1 MGLIKKFFG
10 KKQEQPLKAM
20 TPELAIEI
28 IQEYGAI
35 MQNNSPQ
42 SGGVAD
48 ISNLPY
54 LKSQIKEALIIG
66 LKLDDDPKM
75 QEAFKIGYIKLAD
88 WQEGVGDT
96 EVRLHFSN
104 LDLNANPEEFAQSVL
119 EQDAGNEKWRH
130 VVQAERDALKEE
142 LINLGFWKE
151 TV

>member
-10 KKQEQPLKAM
+10 KKQEQPFKAM

-28 IQEYGAI
+28 IQEYGAV

-66 LKLDDDPKM
+66 LKMNDDPQT
-75 QEAFKIGYIKLAD
+75 QEAFIIGYMKLAD
-88 WQEGVGDT
+88 WQEGIGDT

-104 LDLNANPEEFAQSVL
+104 LDLNATPEELAQSVL

-130 VVQAERDALKEE
+130 VVQDERNALKEE
-142 LINLGFWKE
+142 LINLDYWKE